1 MQVVNDS
8 VECAV
13 KDVQQ
18 YAHMNRGPGDLDD
31 VILATNHRF
40 IMAVWHSY
48 TRTILMQYR
57 AVILSLSLLMCDKLD
72 SYFILLILHDDL
84 SL

>member
-1 MQVVNDS
+1 MQVVNDA

-13 KDVQQ
+13 QEYTHINQ
-18 YAHMNRGPGDLDD
+18 GPGDGDD

-40 IMAVWHSY
+40 IVAVWHSY

-57 AVILSLSLLMCDKLD
+57 LVILMILLMCDN
-72 SYFILLILHDDL
+72 SIFILFC
-84 SL
+84 